1 MYQQW
6 EKSPALQV
14 LRVLLDI
21 GFWLGLVALAG
32 LLALLLLPQ
41 ASALSNSAISAG
53 LQFDGFRVNLPE
65 LDLSPT
71 AFRLY
76 SAVLWLV
83 LGLGLVTIWIL
94 RAMVRSLRESTPFT
108 VANARRIEIIAGIM
122 LAGAYIRQF
131 TLCQFVN
138 RYLAVP
144 SPGSTEPL
152 LTAHFN
158 LLPSGVLWALCLLI
172 LARIFRYGIQLQL
185 EHDQTV

>member
-6 EKSPALQV
+6 EKSPALHF

-21 GFWLGLVALAG
+21 GFWLGVVALVG
-32 LLALLLLPQ
+32 LLAMLLLPQ
-41 ASALSNSAISAG
+41 TSALSNSAISAG

-65 LDLSPT
+65 LDLSPI
-71 AFRLY
+71 ALRLY
-76 SAVLWLV
+76 GSVLWLV
-83 LGLGLVTIWIL
+83 LGLSLASIWIL
-94 RAMVRSLRESTPFT
+94 RAMVRSLHNSTPFT
-108 VANARRIEIIAGIM
+108 VTNARRIEIIAGIT

-131 TLCQFVN
+131 ALCQFVDN
-138 RYLAVP
+138 YLTA
-144 SPGSTEPL
+144 SRPGSTEPL

-172 LARIFRYGIQLQL
+172 LARIFRYGVQLQL